1 MLPLDRQGRR
11 CCICAKN
18 LIEKNLINHRLYHQ
32 ATIPAASEALF
43 RQSALT
49 HRADRLNTL
58 NFDRS
63 AVFRF

>member
-18 LIEKNLINHRLYHQ
+18 LIEKNSINHRLCQ
-32 ATIPAASEALF
+32 PAPILATSEALF
-43 RQSALT
+43 GQSPLT
-49 HRADRLNTL
+49 RLRPVNSLQADG
-58 NFDRS
+58 S